1 MNSGSLF
8 FSLLSWFIFIPFY
21 FFAKMLAKIFGST
34 RSLIVLKYVSNWI
47 FFNYIIRVL
56 LESYL
61 DLSLTAL
68 MNLKHINWQVNGETI
83 STSSSLFVMIFLIIF
98 TIGSIFFII
107 KNLKKIKENIISTML
122 WRFKAFHEDFNK

>member
-1 MNSGSLF
+1 MLIGLDGTNFLMNSGSLF

-21 FFAKMLAKIFGST
+21 FLAKMLAKIFEST
-34 RSLIVLKYVSNWI
+34 RSLLVLKYVSNWI

-61 DLSLTAL
+61 DLSLTAV

-83 STSSSLFVMIFLIIF
+83 STSSSLFIIIFLIIF

-107 KNLKKIKENIISTML
+107 KN
-122 WRFKAFHEDFNK
+122 